1 MMEHNRQNDLWKKK
15 FYILW
20 TGQAVSVLTSSILQ
34 TALIWY
40 LTAQTGSAL
49 VLSLASMAG
58 FLPSAILGMV
68 AGTLVDRVSRK
79 TAMIGADLFIAAV
92 SLVLIFASAG
102 GEFPIWLVLMVL
114 AVRSI
119 GTAFHTPAISAATPL
134 IVPSEELT
142 RCSGYAQ
149 SLQTIGYIARTAIA
163 GILYPVCT
171 ISQMVALDVFG
182 ALAASLAVALIH
194 IPSQKA
200 ARETTGKSSLF
211 GEMREGFAVIRKQ
224 RGCLP

>member
-1 MMEHNRQNDLWKKK
+1 M
-15 FYILW
+15 
-20 TGQAVSVLTSSILQ
+20 LTSSILQ
-34 TALIWY
+34 MALIWY

-92 SLVLIFASAG
+92 SLVLVLASAG
-102 GEFPIWLVLMVL
+102 GELPISLVLAVL
-114 AVRSI
+114 AVRSM

-134 IVPSEELT
+134 IVPAEELT
-142 RCSGYAQ
+142 RCSGYTQ
-149 SLQTIGYIARTAIA
+149 SLQTVGYIAGTAIA
-163 GILYPVCT
+163 GILYPICT

-194 IPSQKA
+194 IPNQKQQVV
-200 ARETTGKSSLF
+200 RSPLCS
-211 GEMREGFAVIRKQ
+211 EM
-224 RGCLP
+224 